1 MAKSDFWPERPRQVD
16 VRELALAYRLA
27 VSTVEIG
34 AIRSTCWEKPWTANA
49 MLNRQKLL
57 ILLLKLADRPV
68 SRTELTKWCFLLR
81 SESETMGGPAFYD
94 FVPYLYG
101 PFSFALYQEAEKL
114 VAQNYLHDDGE
125 NHWSLN
131 SEVAASAGSPGRDV
145 ERDAMRLVS
154 RFGKKDTTSLV
165 DYVYERY
172 PAFTVNSKRRKLS
185 VRPEAKPA
193 VFTAGYEGLSIDGFL
208 NLLIV
213 SGIKRLIDVRN
224 NPIARRYGFHKSTLQ
239 RLTDRLEIDYVHL
252 PELGIR
258 SEDRQSLVDQ
268 DDYDTLFDR
277 YEKTILKDERESIQ
291 QVGRLVTE
299 LPSVLVCM
307 ESEPKCCH
315 RSRLAAAVSKEIKLP
330 IRHLM
335 GAT

>member
-1 MAKSDFWPERPRQVD
+1 
-16 VRELALAYRLA
+16 
-27 VSTVEIG
+27 
-34 AIRSTCWEKPWTANA
+34 

-81 SESETMGGPAFYD
+81 SESETLGGPAFYD

-101 PFSFALYQEAEKL
+101 PFSFALYQEAEIL

-154 RFGKKDTTSLV
+154 RFGKKDTPSLV

-193 VFTAGYEGLSIDGFL
+193 
-208 NLLIV
+208 
-213 SGIKRLIDVRN
+213 
-224 NPIARRYGFHKSTLQ
+224 
-239 RLTDRLEIDYVHL
+239 
-252 PELGIR
+252 
-258 SEDRQSLVDQ
+258 DRQSLVDQ

>member
-1 MAKSDFWPERPRQVD
+1 
-16 VRELALAYRLA
+16 L
-27 VSTVEIG
+27 
-34 AIRSTCWEKPWTANA
+34 
-49 MLNRQKLL
+49 
-57 ILLLKLADRPV
+57 
-68 SRTELTKWCFLLR
+68 
-81 SESETMGGPAFYD
+81 GGPAFYD

-154 RFGKKDTTSLV
+154 RFGKKEITSLV

-258 SEDRQSLVDQ
+258 SEDRQSLVVQ

-299 LPSVLVCM
+299 LPSVLVCR

>member
-1 MAKSDFWPERPRQVD
+1 
-16 VRELALAYRLA
+16 
-27 VSTVEIG
+27 
-34 AIRSTCWEKPWTANA
+34 

-81 SESETMGGPAFYD
+81 SEGETSGGPAFYD

-114 VAQNYLHDDGE
+114 VSLNYLHDDGD
-125 NHWSLN
+125 NYWSLN
-131 SEVAASAGSPGRDV
+131 SQVAASVGATGRDV
-145 ERDAMRLVS
+145 ERDAKRLLS
-154 RFGKKDTTSLV
+154 RFGKKDTASLV
-165 DYVYERY
+165 NYVYERY
-172 PAFTVNSKRRKLS
+172 PAFTVNSKLRRLEA
-185 VRPEAKPA
+185 RTEAKPA

-208 NLLIV
+208 NLLIG
-213 SGIKRLIDVRN
+213 SGIRRLIDVRN

-239 RLTDRLEIDYVHL
+239 RLTERLEIDYVHF
-252 PELGIR
+252 PSLGIR

-268 DDYDTLFDR
+268 DAYETLFDN
-277 YEKTILKDERESIQ
+277 YENSVLRSERQAIQ

-315 RSRLAAAVSKEIKLP
+315 RSRLAATVSNATKLP
-330 IRHLM
+330 VRHLI

>member
-1 MAKSDFWPERPRQVD
+1 
-16 VRELALAYRLA
+16 L
-27 VSTVEIG
+27 
-34 AIRSTCWEKPWTANA
+34 
-49 MLNRQKLL
+49 
-57 ILLLKLADRPV
+57 
-68 SRTELTKWCFLLR
+68 
-81 SESETMGGPAFYD
+81 GGPAFYD

-239 RLTDRLEIDYVHL
+239 RLTVRLEIDDVHL